1 MSLVAD
7 ILAGIGFNLNRT
19 IDASSEPSEAECIAW
34 INQTLDWLV
43 QILAE
48 NRSELGRTLG
58 SITCSESAI
67 TAITAANPGS
77 VTSTAHGFADGDLI
91 TIDGVVGMTEVNDT
105 EFTTTYVDANTYT
118 LGVDTS
124 AYTAYTSGGYGY
136 KSAYDDFATTLYSV
150 GIMIDSDGDEFS
162 GWIEKTNSRD
172 KLKLVTEASRVNY
185 APGESDD
192 PACFYLDGSN
202 NIVFL
207 PAPNDDFT
215 IKIPYYPI
223 ATIAEQDDT
232 IPFLNIFDNLIIE
245 GISTKYLYRTR
256 EDVGIEWNWFSFVK
270 KQATRI
276 LQLRR
281 RQPVKVF

>member
-19 IDASSEPSEAECIAW
+19 IDAASEPSEAECIAW

-43 QILAE
+43 QILVE

-58 SITCSESAI
+58 TIT
-67 TAITAANPGS
+67 TVDGTGS
-77 VTSTAHGFADGDLI
+77 YS
-91 TIDGVVGMTEVNDT
+91 
-105 EFTTTYVDANTYT
+105 
-118 LGVDTS
+118 
-124 AYTAYTSGGYGY
+124 
-136 KSAYDDFATTLYSV
+136 DFATTMYSV
-150 GIMIDSDGDEFS
+150 GIMIDDDGDEFS
-162 GWIEKTNSRD
+162 GWVEQTYSRD
-172 KLKLVTEASRVNY
+172 KLRLTTEAARVNY
-185 APGESDD
+185 QPSQTDTPE
-192 PACFYLDGSN
+192 CFYLDGSN

-207 PAPNDDFT
+207 PTPDDAYSVR
-215 IKIPYYPI
+215 IPYYPL
-223 ATIAEQDDT
+223 TSIAEQNDT